1 MDVHLVDEVEEVL
14 RLALIPPLEIR
25 ALPAGPRPPKA
36 LPPKPPIKPVVV

>member
-1 MDVHLVDEVEEVL
+1 VEEVL

-36 LPPKPPIKPVVV
+36 LPPKTPIKPVVV